1 MGTWPVIKPSAAGAY
16 DEPIRFGC
24 SPGPG
29 RHGAMRISG
38 GQGAGDGEGER
49 SQAVT
54 RKEDARARPLRPGLP
69 GRGVRK
75 AAPRQ
80 PRKGAKATSAKIFWL
95 GAAGGP
101 GHYPPTWWA
110 RLGLLHSTT
119 ASVSVPPAPLAKSEW
134 ERELQFS
141 TAHRSRGALD
151 RRGRG
156 PRTARGKTGTKQPQ
170 SGARVPSPAL
180 PRATRW
186 KRARMER
193 ARQGRRGG
201 GARLGS
207 GTTLVARHPTWLV
220 ASLGSA
226 AGPARRANK

>member
-16 DEPIRFGC
+16 DEPKRFGC

-29 RHGAMRISG
+29 RHGAHAHFGAQGIPVTPTKMPDRDLCVAGRVVRI
-38 GQGAGDGEGER
+38 AG
-49 SQAVT
+49 
-54 RKEDARARPLRPGLP
+54 
-69 GRGVRK
+69 
-75 AAPRQ
+75 PRQ
-80 PRKGAKATSAKIFWL
+80 PRKGAMATPQRFYGWGQRVGPGIIRPRGGLGSGSSTTTSTTTF
-95 GAAGGP
+95 GAALP
-101 GHYPPTWWA
+101 
-110 RLGLLHSTT
+110 
-119 ASVSVPPAPLAKSEW
+119 
-134 ERELQFS
+134 
-141 TAHRSRGALD
+141 
-151 RRGRG
+151 G
-156 PRTARGKTGTKQPQ
+156 PRAARGKTETKQPQ

-220 ASLGSA
+220 ASQGSA